1 MNFNATLIGQM
12 ITFGLL
18 VLFTMKYV
26 WPPIIQAMQDRQ
38 KRIADGLASAE
49 RGSTSRNWLRPRP
62 RRCSRKPNSKPPT
75 SLPKPTSAPTKSS
88 SNRNWMPAPRGSR
101 QFAAAQTEIE
111 QEINRAREQ
120 LRGQVV
126 NLAVAGAGKI
136 LKARGLTK
144 RPMPPCWM
152 IWSRSSNHTDH
163 ANG

>member
-49 RGSTSRNWLRPRP
+49 RGLREQEL
-62 RRCSRKPNSKPPT
+62 SKA
-75 SLPKPTSAPTKSS
+75 K
-88 SNRNWMPAPRGSR
+88 
-101 QFAAAQTEIE
+101 AAQTLKDAKQQAAEIIAQAHKRANELIEQSKQEARAEGDRQLAVAKAEIE

-126 NLAVAGAGKI
+126 NLVVAGASKV
-136 LKARGLTK
+136 LQREVDEA
-144 RPMPPCWM
+144 
-152 IWSRSSNHTDH
+152 
-163 ANG
+163 ANAALLDDLVAQL